1 MIKKIESINCAS
13 YNNYTWVS
21 DLDEFKQINIFYG
34 HNGAGK
40 TILSRIMRC
49 FELKSHHEDYRDAA
63 FSLAI
68 NDNKTINQNNI
79 VNPEDLNI
87 VVYNKDF
94 VSDNLNFLINGR
106 NGGNIKSFSS
116 TIIGRDNSKISKEI
130 EDIKVKLG
138 NFSND
143 EQGRPASGLYG
154 EKERT
159 SKSISEKEQLRKLK
173 NQDSKLSDKAREI
186 KNETMLNEVTYNIS
200 KIKQDIENIKDNMD
214 IHILSQ
220 EVENQYINSLKD
232 EIKETLKID
241 IEFNERDFKDIL
253 DGAKELVEVK
263 FIPIENIE
271 NDLRKWLEE
280 GLKFHSHD
288 NVEQEC
294 KFCKNKLPQDR
305 LEWLIKNLKDT
316 RIEENNS
323 KINFKLTK
331 ASEIRNRYQD
341 FLSILNKLK
350 PSNFYTE
357 FKDESEKLKEDADK
371 IFNNYFSELIELG
384 RELQI
389 KRDNPYSDVNFKNFN
404 DYSKDVNNMIA
415 KIKDLIDK
423 NNSKTQNL
431 ENTKNQIR
439 QKIKF
444 SKIAKFLKDIE
455 YFKNLE
461 EEAEL
466 NKNIENFRAL
476 LEIKQQEI
484 NENEELIKSKK
495 ASMSNE
501 QAGADKINEYLKS
514 YFGNNMLEFRAVE
527 GNKSEFKIYRNGNE
541 ANNLS
546 EGECSLIGFCYFMA
560 KLQDADKASIIWI
573 DDPISSLDSNHIF
586 FIFSLIDSELF
597 DAKALKYHQLFI
609 STHNLEFLKYI
620 KRLRAISDD
629 RIDKNKKVNLYL
641 IEKDENGSHIKDMP
655 KFLKNYTTEFNYLFE
670 QIYNQKDIS
679 DIENEDIK
687 TASIYNF
694 GNNLRKFLEVYLF
707 YKYPTVKSFGTE
719 VIERFFESGDDKAVS
734 SLVNRYANELSHLR
748 EIMERGMKP
757 LDILES
763 KKIAK
768 FVLETIKRK
777 DPEQY
782 EALCESIGKSS
793 EL

>member
-1 MIKKIESINCAS
+1 MIKKVEIINCAS
-13 YNNYTWVS
+13 YKNYTWENN
-21 DLDEFKQINIFYG
+21 LGEFKQINILYG

-49 FELKSHHEDYRDAA
+49 FELKSHHEDYNDAA

-68 NDNKTINQNNI
+68 NDNKIINQDNI

-94 VSDNLNFLINGR
+94 VNENLNFLINGR

-116 TIIGRDNSKISKEI
+116 TIIGKDNDKILKEI
-130 EDIKVKLG
+130 EYIQGRLG

-143 EQGRPASGLYG
+143 EKGIPASGLYG
-154 EKERT
+154 EKERIN
-159 SKSISEKEQLRKLK
+159 KSIFKKEQLLQSK
-173 NQDSKLSDKAREI
+173 NQDSRLSVKAREI
-186 KNETMLNEVTYNIS
+186 KNEIILNEVNYNIS
-200 KIKQDIENIKDNMD
+200 KMKQDIETIKENIDG
-214 IHILSQ
+214 HVLTQ

-241 IEFNERDFKDIL
+241 IEFNERDFKNIL
-253 DGAKELVEVK
+253 DGAKELVVEK

-288 NVEQEC
+288 NTEQEC

-305 LEWLIKNLKDT
+305 LEWLIKNLKNI

-331 ASEIRNRYQD
+331 ASEIRNRQQI
-341 FLSILNKLK
+341 FLNILNKLK
-350 PSNFYTE
+350 PSNFYAE
-357 FKDESEKLKEDADK
+357 FKDESEKLEEEATR
-371 IFNNYFSELIELG
+371 IFDSYFSELIELG

-389 KRDNPYSDVNFKNFN
+389 KRDNPYSDVDFKNFN
-404 DYSKDVNNMIA
+404 DYSNDVSNVIT
-415 KIKDLIDK
+415 KIKDLMYK
-423 NNSKTQNL
+423 NNTKTQNL
-431 ENTKNQIR
+431 ENIKNQTR
-439 QKIKF
+439 QKVKF
-444 SKIAKFLKDIE
+444 SRIAKFLKDIE
-455 YFKNLE
+455 YFKILDEVTNLSSE
-461 EEAEL
+461 I
-466 NKNIENFRAL
+466 KNL
-476 LEIKQQEI
+476 KTDLEIKQQEI
-484 NENEELIKSKK
+484 NKNEELAKSKK
-495 ASMSNE
+495 ASMSDE
-501 QAGADKINEYLKS
+501 QAGADKINKYLKS

-527 GNKSEFKIYRNGNE
+527 GNKSEFKIYRNDNE

-546 EGECSLIGFCYFMA
+546 EGECSLVGFCYFMA

-597 DAKALKYHQLFI
+597 DAKELKYHQLFI

-620 KRLRAISDD
+620 KRLRAISDG
-629 RIDKNKKVNLYL
+629 RIDENKKVNLYL

-707 YKYPTVKSFGTE
+707 YKYPTVKSFGVE
-719 VIERFFESGDDKAVS
+719 VIERFFKSGDDKAAS

-763 KKIAK
+763 KQIAK

-782 EALCESIGKSS
+782 EALCESIGKSG